1 MKGIRTI
8 IKLFIIALGS
18 FVGNSFEN
26 QRQNA
31 LLAELDSFDANLK
44 KQLKGYVRLVEPELK
59 VAKDK
64 LELLQLELQKKE
76 NLLQEKELKQLAG
89 ELFRPCFV
97 IV

>member
-1 MKGIRTI
+1 
-8 IKLFIIALGS
+8 
-18 FVGNSFEN
+18 
-26 QRQNA
+26 
-31 LLAELDSFDANLK
+31 
-44 KQLKGYVRLVEPELK
+44 LKGYVRLVEPELK